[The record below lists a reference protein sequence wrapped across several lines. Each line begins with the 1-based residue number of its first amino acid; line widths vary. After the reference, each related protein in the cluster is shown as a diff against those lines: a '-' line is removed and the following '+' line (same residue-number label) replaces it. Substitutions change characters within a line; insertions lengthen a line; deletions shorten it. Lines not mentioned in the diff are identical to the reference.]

1 MYLHVGA
8 NKNIRKKDI
17 IGIFDLDRTTTSSV
31 TRKYLSAS
39 ERRGLVSLAAE
50 EIPKSFVLYR
60 DADSEENKIIF
71 SQLSTSALY
80 GRMSDDGDDAISAQ
94 EKQ

>member
-1 MYLHVGA
+1 MYLHVGG

-31 TRKYLSAS
+31 TRKYLSAADK
-39 ERRGLVSLAAE
+39 RGLVGIAAE

-60 DADSEENKIIF
+60 DGRERRIIF
-71 SQLSTSALY
+71 SQLSTSALL
-80 GRMSDDGDDAISAQ
+80 GRMSDNSEDVLSSQ
-94 EKQ
+94 EK

>member
-1 MYLHVGA
+1 MYLHVGG

-31 TRKYLSAS
+31 TRKYLSSADK
-39 ERRGLVSLAAE
+39 RGLVSIAAE

-60 DADSEENKIIF
+60 DKGEQKIIF
-71 SQLSTSALY
+71 SQLSTSSLF
-80 GRMSDDGDDAISAQ
+80 GRMSDNSEDVRSSQ
-94 EKQ
+94 EK

>member
-31 TRKYLSAS
+31 TRKYLSAADKQG
-39 ERRGLVSLAAE
+39 RVSLAAE

-60 DADSEENKIIF
+60 DRGEQKIIF

-80 GRMSDDGDDAISAQ
+80 GRMWSDGDDALSSQ